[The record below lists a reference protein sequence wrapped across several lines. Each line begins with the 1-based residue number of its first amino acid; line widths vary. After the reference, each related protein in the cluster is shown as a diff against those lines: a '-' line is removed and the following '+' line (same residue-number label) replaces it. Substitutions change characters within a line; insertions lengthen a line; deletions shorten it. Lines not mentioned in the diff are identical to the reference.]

1 MGGPFST
8 AALQQMKD
16 FGRIAVSGGIATY
29 NDTTPQTGLYI
40 LSSSIPVSHFN
51 LTAVGGSIL

>member
-16 FGRIAVSGGIATY
+16 FGRIAVCGGIATY
-29 NDTTPQTGLYI
+29 NDTTPQTGLHS
-40 LSSSIPVSHFN
+40 LSFSISVH
-51 LTAVGGSIL
+51 I